1 LVEGLEVPSRRL
13 ALEILEELGVEEL
26 ARGYVVEDG
35 AVISCEAS
43 CVGLSRLLVLCTLC
57 TQLPEQRTLKKYRSR
72 PRLVLGALLSLVDSW
87 PIMTM
92 AMQIIDAS
100 VKSMGVRMHANRP
113 TLPMFAVVWWKSMLV
128 EVETRVRSMWWTSN
142 ARCGCG
148 SPTETERGM
157 TGKQGG

>member
-57 TQLPEQRTLKKYRSR
+57 TQLPEAAYLEEIQIATQTRAR
-72 PRLVLGALLSLVDSW
+72 RLIVLG
-87 PIMTM
+87 
-92 AMQIIDAS
+92 
-100 VKSMGVRMHANRP
+100 R
-113 TLPMFAVVWWKSMLV
+113 
-128 EVETRVRSMWWTSN
+128 
-142 ARCGCG
+142 
-148 SPTETERGM
+148 
-157 TGKQGG
+157 